1 MIDKIAGFDS
11 SMIKRFLAQ
20 RDSSPGLCKRD
31 VNGAISKFL
40 QTSVNARFHALL
52 RRTTEQA
59 SNGFVRV
66 LSTKDV
72 LRSATEDLIEES
84 VDRSSSIRGI
94 RTWSWN
100 SCGRRIYIGVGNNWR
115 RLFHRIFP
123 KISYSLSNLIFKSH
137 SSRIFPIYVGKK

>member
-11 SMIKRFLAQ
+11 SMIKRFLARFN

-31 VNGAISKFL
+31 VNGAISKFP

-72 LRSATEDLIEES
+72 LRSAMEDLIEES

-94 RTWSWN
+94 RT
-100 SCGRRIYIGVGNNWR
+100 
-115 RLFHRIFP
+115 
-123 KISYSLSNLIFKSH
+123 
-137 SSRIFPIYVGKK
+137 